1 MKLQNKVALITGG
14 GTGIGLGIAG
24 AMAEEGA
31 ALVLAGR
38 RPGPLEEAAAGL
50 RARGARV
57 AIATGDVAVEED
69 ARRMVAAAVAEFGR
83 LDVLVNNAGVVGW
96 HGPLSEMPVEE
107 FDRVTSTNLRGT
119 FLCSRFAVLAM
130 APQGGGSII
139 NISSVC
145 GLKAWKGLAAYGA
158 TKAGI
163 NLMTRAMAADHAHQQ
178 IRVNAICPGTV
189 DVNPDPLVEPGSPRA
204 QQLERL
210 AKLYPIGRVGRPD
223 DIAPLAVM
231 LASAESTWITG
242 SIFTVDGGLTA

>member
-14 GTGIGLGIAG
+14 GSGIGLGIAE
-24 AMAEEGA
+24 AMAREGA
-31 ALVLAGR
+31 ALVLTGR
-38 RPGPLEEAAAGL
+38 RPEPLAAAAARLRGL
-50 RARGARV
+50 GARV
-57 AIATGDVAVEED
+57 ATAAGDVAIEED
-69 ARRMVAAAVAEFGR
+69 ARQMVAAAVAEFGR

-107 FDRVTSTNLRGT
+107 FDRVISTNLRGT

-130 APQGGGSII
+130 SAQGGGSII

-189 DVNPDPLVEPGSPRA
+189 DVSDDPLPEPGSARA

-210 AKLYPIGRVGRPD
+210 ARLYPIGRVGRPE
-223 DIAPLAVM
+223 DIAPMAVM
-231 LASAESTWITG
+231 LASAESSWITG
-242 SIFTVDGGLTA
+242 SVFTVDGGLTA